1 MNGPDIYVDIYITG
15 GAWITPNG
23 YGVMGDGKY
32 PVLGTGSPVL
42 PPDRDLFPR
51 PHPRFGRFD
60 MYTRLGCSAVALTLK
75 DAGVREGG
83 VSEPIGMVVSSLY
96 EVMETD
102 KAYYQTTLEEGG
114 VLSSPNLFS
123 YTLPV
128 IVLGECSV
136 MFNLTGPTFCV
147 GEGSGTG
154 INALQNAA
162 SVIASGKTSRMLAGW
177 IDSPPANMGVTGDR
191 PLAVSVFVIL
201 DAMPGNMLS
210 FRTKVVY
217 DKGSLALSSGR
228 DVSSITDL
236 FNPEE

>member
-1 MNGPDIYVDIYITG
+1 MDIWITG
-15 GAWITPNG
+15 GAWITPHG
-23 YGVMGDGKY
+23 FGCMGEGKR

-42 PPDRDLFPR
+42 PPDRELFPR

-75 DAGVREGG
+75 DAGVKDGE
-83 VSEPIGMVVSSLY
+83 VCEPIGMVVSSLY

-102 KAYYQTTLEEGG
+102 IAYYQTTLEQGG

-128 IVLGECSV
+128 IVLGECAV

-147 GEGSGTG
+147 GEGYGTG
-154 INALQNAA
+154 ISALQNAA

-191 PLAVSVFVIL
+191 PLAGSVFVIL

-210 FRTKVVY
+210 FRTKLVY
-217 DKGSLALSSGR
+217 DMGRLALSNGR
-228 DVSSITDL
+228 DVTSLTDL